1 MKDKKRYTTVTTTNY
16 IPEYVG
22 KYSIGELKEL
32 SFCFS
37 HKPCWV
43 HRFFMNLLLGWKWE
57 DL

>member
-1 MKDKKRYTTVTTTNY
+1 MKDKKGYTTVTTTY